1 MYYRGDPQRAGGL
14 VRFRIWTLSALL
26 LLLLVTTL
34 GFACGGGSK
43 KNDDSSTAGAIP
55 TATLPSTL
63 PDPIIISGTPRPPSG
78 QRYVVK
84 DGDSPSSIAAQFDIS
99 VDELMSVNGIV
110 DPTGLHAGDELIIPG
125 TDGGNVQTPEPTS
138 VAPTAAPAATSTP
151 EQSDGGGQ
159 TYTVQDGDIPE
170 TIAARF
176 GITAE
181 ELMAANNITDAASL
195 QIGQVLVIPT
205 PSQ

>member
-34 GFACGGGSK
+34 SFACGGSK

-63 PDPIIISGTPRPPSG
+63 PDPIIVSGTPRPPSG

-84 DGDSPSSIAAQFDIS
+84 DGDSPSSIAAQFDIN
-99 VDELMSVNGIV
+99 VDDLIAANNITDAASLQIGQ
-110 DPTGLHAGDELIIPG
+110 ELIIPG
-125 TDGGNVQTPEPTS
+125 AGGGNVQTPQPTS
-138 VAPTAAPAATSTP
+138 AAPTAAPDATSTP
-151 EQSDGGGQ
+151 EQSDSGGQ

-181 ELMAANNITDAASL
+181 ELMAANNITDPTSL
-195 QIGQVLVIPT
+195 QVGQELVIPT